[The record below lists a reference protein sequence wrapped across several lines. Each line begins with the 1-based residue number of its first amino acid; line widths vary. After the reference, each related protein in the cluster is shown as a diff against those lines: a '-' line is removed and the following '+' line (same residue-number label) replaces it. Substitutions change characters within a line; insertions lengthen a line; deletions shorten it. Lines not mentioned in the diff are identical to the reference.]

1 MEAIESFRKIE
12 SEEAMRT
19 RPLRLKIVT
28 ATTGDTPAMLARRM
42 AVAEQQVEQFLLLNG
57 LEAGTAL
64 RPDERYKIV
73 VE

>member
-1 MEAIESFRKIE
+1 
-12 SEEAMRT
+12 
-19 RPLRLKIVT
+19 
-28 ATTGDTPAMLARRM
+28 M
-42 AVAEQQVEQFLLLNG
+42 AVPEQQVEQFLLLNG